1 MLQIIKRFQ
10 YYVRAENPDY
20 DADETGSQPILFGGD
35 ALKIKWENDVI
46 PKSKSNTLKF
56 DDLMLFSIYGWLPPT
71 GLKNHVD
78 ALIKTTANEAADQV
92 KKARAHGKRQKVD
105 KARSSND
112 DQSTREA
119 IKMFR

>member
-1 MLQIIKRFQ
+1 M
-10 YYVRAENPDY
+10 
-20 DADETGSQPILFGGD
+20 
-35 ALKIKWENDVI
+35 KIKWENDVL
-46 PKSKSNTLKF
+46 PKSKSKTLKF
-56 DDLMLFSIYGWLPPT
+56 DDVMLFSIYGWLLPT
-71 GLKNHVD
+71 GFKNDVD

-105 KARSSND
+105 KARSIND